1 MTDTRRPDLLAAV
14 TADQAAKR
22 KAAAERLPSPLE
34 VAMTERGARLRA
46 ARQAQEVGPD
56 AA

>member
-14 TADQAAKR
+14 EAHRQATL
-22 KAAAERLPSPLE
+22 KAAEEREPSPLE
-34 VAMTERGARLRA
+34 VAMRERGARLRA
-46 ARQAQEVGPD
+46 AHQTGEDGPD